1 MVCFKNNYFNYVKTH
16 KIDIYY
22 LLNVKLIVGFAFRFF
37 IFISFM
43 KIIKSNRK
51 GALLQ
56 SKGINNNCKL
66 VVYNNVLNYLI

>member
-1 MVCFKNNYFNYVKTH
+1 M
-16 KIDIYY
+16 
-22 LLNVKLIVGFAFRFF
+22 KLIVGFAFRFI